1 MADKKKTAPKASK
14 KTLKGGKKIGNTKLM
29 GVGGFTHP

>member
-1 MADKKKTAPKASK
+1 MAAKKPEAKTAAK

-29 GVGGFTHP
+29 GVGPKFIP

>member
-1 MADKKKTAPKASK
+1 MAGKKKVAKK

-29 GVGGFTHP
+29 AVDTFRH

>member
-1 MADKKKTAPKASK
+1 MATKKTSKAKTGKK

-29 GVGGFTHP
+29 GVVVHD

>member
-1 MADKKKTAPKASK
+1 MAGKKTAPKATAK

-29 GVGGFTHP
+29 GVTPPWHP